1 MAWMPKV
8 TVSCVTVQKKRL
20 FRMIGHVNR
29 NNGVQLM
36 KLQSWNM
43 QALESAVRKKKQIVL
58 NEEEL
63 KQQRS
68 RQQSPEKPSLLQ
80 RMLLTVRRGGGA
92 QALEHTIAALREE
105 VLARIPQSCTMP
117 KHLPHAHRM
126 HWKYMG

>member
-1 MAWMPKV
+1 
-8 TVSCVTVQKKRL
+8 
-20 FRMIGHVNR
+20 
-29 NNGVQLM
+29 
-36 KLQSWNM
+36 M

-92 QALEHTIAALREE
+92 QALEQTIAALREE
-105 VLARIPQSCTMP
+105 VLARMPQSCTMP
-117 KHLPHAHRM
+117 KHYPHAHRM
-126 HWKYMG
+126 HWRYKG